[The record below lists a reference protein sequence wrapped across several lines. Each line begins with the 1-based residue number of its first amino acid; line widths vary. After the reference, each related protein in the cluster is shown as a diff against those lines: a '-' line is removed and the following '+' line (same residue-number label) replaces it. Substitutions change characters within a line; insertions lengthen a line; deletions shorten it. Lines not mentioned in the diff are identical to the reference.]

1 MTPSNPTWNPNLYN
15 DKHSFVFAY
24 GAQLLE
30 LLAPQKGER
39 ILDLGCGAGQ
49 LTHQISESGA
59 KVIGLDQ
66 SPEMVAKAQSLYPA
80 IEFKVGDAA
89 DFSFGEKF
97 DAIFSNATLHWV
109 LSYQKAIQ
117 AMYKNLKSGGRLIVE
132 FGGKGNVQQIERTLK
147 DTLARHGYLQQSQI
161 QLWYFP
167 SIGAYSSELEK
178 AGFRVTFAQH
188 FDRPTALA
196 DEATGIKDWLA
207 MFGGKFFDGV
217 SLVDQEIIMEEV
229 QQALRPRL
237 FRENKWYADYKRLR
251 IMAFKD

>member
-1 MTPSNPTWNPNLYN
+1 MSPSTPTWNPNLYN
-15 DKHSFVFAY
+15 DKHAFVFAY
-24 GAQLLE
+24 GEQLLQW
-30 LLAPQKGER
+30 LNPQKGEH

-49 LTHQISESGA
+49 LTYQINQLGA
-59 KVIGLDQ
+59 EVVGMDQ
-66 SPEMVAKAQSLYPA
+66 SSDMIAKAQSLYPS
-80 IEFKVGDAA
+80 INFLVGDAV
-89 DFSFGEKF
+89 DFSFEEKF

-117 AMYKNLKSGGRLIVE
+117 AMYANLKSGGRLVVE
-132 FGGKGNVQQIERTLK
+132 FGGKGNVQLIETTLK
-147 DTLARHGYLQQSQI
+147 ETLAKHGYLQQSQI

-167 SIGAYSSELEK
+167 SIGEYSSALEK
-178 AGFRVTFAQH
+178 VGFRVTFAQH

-217 SLVDQEIIMEEV
+217 SLADQEIIMEEV
-229 QQALRPRL
+229 QEILRPTL
-237 FRENKWYADYKRLR
+237 FTEGKWYADYKRLR